1 MMTNKQIAMGA
12 ALGAATFGGL
22 HAAGYSG
29 DSQASIPGTTFSINA
44 EIIKYALTLAAMFLP
59 KLAEKLLPGLGP
71 IVTKLL
77 SLFASKDQPVV
88 APVPVPSPAP
98 EKPITPCLCDDL
110 THLEKIAVQ
119 LEGTAQDRVVQTM
132 TDLVVKRVKGK
143 PNADKPA

>member
-77 SLFASKDQPVV
+77 AMFSKDQPVV

-98 EKPITPCLCDDL
+98 EKPHAPCLCDDL
-110 THLEKIAVQ
+110 DHLADISRRLEDPAAKASVAKIAN
-119 LEGTAQDRVVQTM
+119 
-132 TDLVVKRVKGK
+132 DLFVANTEAK
-143 PNADKPA
+143 PDAKKPQ

>member
-1 MMTNKQIAMGA
+1 MISNKQLAVGA
-12 ALGAATFGGL
+12 ALGAATLGGL
-22 HAAGYSG
+22 HAAGFSG
-29 DSQASIPGTTFSINA
+29 DVQARIPGTSFSLDAAIL
-44 EIIKYALTLAAMFLP
+44 KYILAAAAMFLP

-71 IVTKLL
+71 IVAKLL
-77 SLFASKDQPVV
+77 AMFSKDEPVV

-98 EKPITPCLCDDL
+98 EKPTTPCLCDDL

-143 PNADKPA
+143 PNADKPV